1 MKNKTTFNFFD
12 WITDGLDRFELSY
25 VTFLTKILPIIIPIP
40 TAIQTRVHVT
50 QHLGYTPTQ
59 GLIVAAI
66 VEFFGYAS
74 LYKALQF
81 AEHNRKYTAEK
92 NQAPFKFAIVIYGFY
107 LAVVITFNVLPE
119 LATDKPSY
127 IIAMNILMAL
137 LSIPGGALA
146 GISAIHT
153 ERKEALKK
161 PRTEQANERPNEQP
175 NEQAN
180 EYRTNEQPNERTRQP
195 KNRRPAP
202 RTNVPLPQA
211 NEQVTPFGFP
221 TDKPA
226 GERIADYIAH
236 IRATEDRTPGQSEI
250 ARNVGVSKSTAD
262 AVLKK
267 MQ

>member
-1 MKNKTTFNFFD
+1 MKNKTFNFFD

-25 VTFLTKILPIIIPIP
+25 VTFLTKILPLIIPIP

-50 QHLGYTPTQ
+50 EHLGYTPTQ
-59 GLIVAAI
+59 GFIVAAI

-92 NQAPFKFAIVIYGFY
+92 NRAPFTFAIFIYAFY

-153 ERKEALKK
+153 ERKEAMKRGK
-161 PRTEQANERPNEQP
+161 NGTEQPERTENTTVLRTQQRTPRVLRTQTENVLRTDDERQI
-175 NEQAN
+175 
-180 EYRTNEQPNERTRQP
+180 
-195 KNRRPAP
+195 
-202 RTNVPLPQA
+202 
-211 NEQVTPFGFP
+211 GFP
-221 TDKPA
+221 VRTDMRENVKRFVMSVR
-226 GERIADYIAH
+226 EM
-236 IRATEDRTPGQSEI
+236 ENRTPGVREVARAVGCAPSYAHTVIKNMKESE
-250 ARNVGVSKSTAD
+250 NV
-262 AVLKK
+262 
-267 MQ
+267 